1 MADDRFTVSVFRNVQ
16 IAIDRIKQMPSSGP
30 AGIHV
35 QATDFREAI
44 SIRMVASELGISVR
58 QLRRLVASGAFPA
71 SHIQNGQKQLWLKTA
86 VREWKKFQ
94 IENGKES
101 PPKKGSR
108 VGLWGDL
115 KRIEKADDQREARL
129 HPDTRMLNVDQREM
143 RALLASDPK
152 EFERRYPNLRGWLK
166 EKGLR

>member
-1 MADDRFTVSVFRNVQ
+1 MTDDRFTVSVFRNVQ
-16 IAIDRIKQMPSSGP
+16 IAVDSIEPMPSSGP
-30 AGIHV
+30 ANIHI
-35 QATDFREAI
+35 QTTDFREAM
-44 SIRMVASELGISVR
+44 SITAVASELGISVR

-94 IENGKES
+94 IENGKGS
-101 PPKKGSR
+101 PPKNESR
-108 VGLWGDL
+108 VGQWGDL

-143 RALLASDPK
+143 RELLASNPK
-152 EFERRYPNLRGWLK
+152 EFERRHPNLRGWLK
-166 EKGLR
+166 QKGL